1 MSHSSVKYFW
11 VSCPDA
17 SIHIIVAVLFIVMK
31 KQEIGSNETTY
42 FFAKN
47 RNRFLERTCIAL
59 LLMSCKEQYF
69 PKKKCSLFLFIC
81 LQQ

>member
-42 FFAKN
+42 FFLQ
-47 RNRFLERTCIAL
+47 RIEIGFLKEHAL
-59 LLMSCKEQYF
+59 FY
-69 PKKKCSLFLFIC
+69 CS
-81 LQQ
+81 